1 MEKDRNEKQPEE
13 TAKEKTRDLFDIA
26 RKLPEK
32 QRNTL
37 EGIIM
42 GMQLATAEKA
52 G

>member
-1 MEKDRNEKQPEE
+1 MEKERDEKRELE
-13 TAKEKTRDLFDIA
+13 TTKEKTRDIFDIA